1 VTATPTITN
10 TAVPFVSALSES
22 LTRHVQQQPA
32 RIAIGTSDLRTTIT
46 YPQLDVL
53 VRSAMAQL
61 SRMGL
66 KRGNTVALLSDNSVE
81 FVLGL
86 LAIMFSG
93 ARVAPLN
100 PALTSNE
107 LGTRLSQLSANALL
121 VTGHLANQPGVANN
135 LPQSLAYWIMYLE
148 ESGSSSEV
156 RIVDKQGRTPALG
169 ATTEPEILIESDD
182 IALLMFTGG
191 TTGPPKLVPLTHRN
205 IAASIENISSGYALS
220 PNDATLL
227 VMPLFHG
234 HGLIAGLLST
244 LASGGSAYVPSTG
257 AFSAHLFWPDVLRL
271 GVTWYTAVPT
281 IHRILLNRAS
291 HEYPKSSPVP
301 LRFIRS
307 CSAPLDE
314 ELAAATTATFRAPII
329 SAYGMTETCHQL
341 SSNPLPVNGPNE
353 TSSVGLAT
361 GVEIRIVDE
370 SGRDVPSGG
379 VGEIW
384 VRGATVTSGYLNN
397 PEANAASF
405 VDGWYRSGDLGS
417 KDEDGYIFLGGR
429 LKEMINRGGE
439 KISPRD
445 VDVVLLSHPKVFEAT
460 SFGEADKIYGENVEA
475 AVILRPGMEATESEL
490 QDYCRTRLSA
500 FEVPQRIHIMAD
512 FPRTAKGS
520 TDRNA
525 LALQFVALES
535 TVSDTRG
542 TRA

>member
-1 VTATPTITN
+1 VTATSKITN
-10 TAVPFVSALSES
+10 TAVPFVSALSER
-22 LTRHVQQQPA
+22 LTRHVEQQPD
-32 RIAIGTSDLRTTIT
+32 RIAVGTSDLQTTIT
-46 YPQLDVL
+46 YRQLDTL

-86 LAIMFSG
+86 LTIMFSG

-107 LGTRLSQLSANALL
+107 LSTRLSQLSANALL
-121 VTGHLANQPGVANN
+121 VTRHVANKPGFAN
-135 LPQSLAYWIMYLE
+135 SVPQSLSYWIMDLE
-148 ESGSSSEV
+148 GSGSSSEV
-156 RIVDKQGRTPALG
+156 RIVDKQGRTPAPD
-169 ATTEPEILIESDD
+169 ATTKPNIPIEGED

-191 TTGPPKLVPLTHRN
+191 TTGLPKLVPLTHHN
-205 IAASIENISSGYALS
+205 LVASIENISSGYALS
-220 PNDATLL
+220 PTDATLL

-234 HGLIAGLLST
+234 HGLIGGLLST

-281 IHRILLNRAS
+281 IHRILLSRAS

-314 ELAAATTATFRAPII
+314 ELAAATTAIFGAPMI
-329 SAYGMTETCHQL
+329 SAYGMTETSHQL
-341 SSNPLPVNGPNE
+341 ASTPLPVNGANKV
-353 TSSVGLAT
+353 SSVGLAT
-361 GVEIRIVDE
+361 GVEIRIVDQ
-370 SGRDVPSGG
+370 SGRDVPSDG

-384 VRGATVTSGYLNN
+384 VRGATVTPGYLNN
-397 PEANAASF
+397 AQANSASF

-417 KDEDGYIFLGGR
+417 KDGDGYIFIRGR

-439 KISPRD
+439 KISPLD
-445 VDVVLLSHPKVFEAT
+445 IDAVLLSHSRVLEAA
-460 SFGEADKIYGENVEA
+460 SFGEADKIYGESVHA
-475 AVILRPGMEATESEL
+475 AVILRPGMQATESEL
-490 QDYCRTRLSA
+490 QDHCRTRLSA
-500 FEVPQRIHIMAD
+500 FEVPQRIHIMAN

-520 TDRNA
+520 TDRHA
-525 LALQFVALES
+525 LALQFAEASETL
-535 TVSDTRG
+535 
-542 TRA
+542 

>member
-1 VTATPTITN
+1 VTATTITN
-10 TAVPFVSALSES
+10 TAVPFVSALSEA
-22 LTRHVQQQPA
+22 LTVHVQQQPA

-46 YPQLDVL
+46 YRQLDAL

-66 KRGNTVALLSDNSVE
+66 KRGDTVALLSDNSVE

-107 LGTRLSQLSANALL
+107 LATRLSQLSANALL
-121 VTGHLANQPGVANN
+121 VTGHLANQPGFANS
-135 LPQSLAYWIMYLE
+135 LPQNLACWVIDVEGL
-148 ESGSSSEV
+148 GSSSEV
-156 RIVDKQGRTPALG
+156 RIVEKQERTPAPG
-169 ATTEPEILIESDD
+169 ATSAPEILIESDD

-314 ELAAATTATFRAPII
+314 ELAAATTVTFRAPVIP
-329 SAYGMTETCHQL
+329 AYGMTETCHQL
-341 SSNPLPVNGPNE
+341 SSNPLPVNGPIK

-370 SGRDVPSGG
+370 SGRDVPLGG

-384 VRGATVTSGYLNN
+384 VRGATVTPGYLDN
-397 PEANAASF
+397 PEANSASF

-445 VDVVLLSHPKVFEAT
+445 VDVVLLSHPKVLEAA

-475 AVILRPGMEATESEL
+475 AVILRPGMQAAESEL

-500 FEVPQRIHIMAD
+500 FEVPQRIHIVAN
-512 FPRTAKGS
+512 FPRMAKGS

-525 LALQFVALES
+525 LALQFAASES